1 MSDLRC
7 RHRTSDVDIRHHTS
21 ISDTRRRCRT
31 SDVDIG
37 PHTSVSDTR
46 CPYRTPDVDIGH
58 QTLVSDTRRR
68 YQTSD
73 VSIGHQTLRHQTRYR
88 TSDVGIGH
96 RTSVPDIG
104 RRYRTSDVGT
114 GHPTSFIALQECLMV
129 DRGLIKGKSFK
140 TYIPRVG
147 FFKDHIK
154 SHITSPQR
162 STEPVCACLF
172 NRITQLM
179 PSVCRSVVHTKFSTH
194 SLFPKPSCFKKRLG
208 FCLFDC
214 LGFWGCCFF
223 KQFVPPELGGIQI
236 TNRSSITTPTTTT
249 HTHTSS
255 PSTLCRTDL
264 VGSTSP
270 HAVHSDS

>member
-1 MSDLRC
+1 M
-7 RHRTSDVDIRHHTS
+7 TSDI
-21 ISDTRRRCRT
+21 TRR
-31 SDVDIG
+31 
-37 PHTSVSDTR
+37 
-46 CPYRTPDVDIGH
+46 YRTPDVGVGHQTSISDLIHRCRTPDVHIGH
-58 QTLVSDTRRR
+58 QTSILDTRRW
-68 YQTSD
+68 YLTQDVAIKHQTS
-73 VSIGHQTLRHQTRYR
+73 VSGIRRW
-88 TSDVGIGH
+88 TSDAV
-96 RTSVPDIG
+96 SDIG

-194 SLFPKPSCFKKRLG
+194 SLFPKPSCFQKRLG

-214 LGFWGCCFF
+214 LGFWGCFF
-223 KQFVPPELGGIQI
+223 L
-236 TNRSSITTPTTTT
+236 NNSSLPN
-249 HTHTSS
+249 SAGY
-255 PSTLCRTDL
+255 R
-264 VGSTSP
+264 
-270 HAVHSDS
+270 